1 MAHLF
6 LLITMGQLTDS
17 HKAQIVAYRNA
28 NLSMAEI
35 GRKIGF
41 QKSAICKFLSVNS
54 GGMSAFVDFAVPMS
68 FPRETDSGT
77 KPKTKLLPI
86 SNLVL

>member
-1 MAHLF
+1 
-6 LLITMGQLTDS
+6 MGQLTDS
-17 HKAQIVAYRNA
+17 HKAQIVAYHNA

-41 QKSAICKFLSVNS
+41 HKSAICKFFSVNS
-54 GGMSAFVDFAVPMS
+54 DGKSDFGDFADPMS
-68 FPRETDSGT
+68 FLRETASGT
-77 KPKTKLLPI
+77 GTKKKLLAI